1 MLKRITFL
9 MILMCAG
16 LLEINAQVISGTIS
30 DNTGAPLPGASVV
43 IKEQPG
49 VGATTDFEGNYTL
62 SGFKPGSITL
72 EFSFIGFETK
82 SFPMEIGA
90 SDNRTVSVKLEE
102 SSSELDEVVVVGY
115 GVQRKRDVTGS
126 IVSLG
131 SKDITETPTQ
141 SFETSIQGKAAGVQV
156 ITGSG
161 MAGSGSVV
169 RVRGV
174 ASISASGD
182 PLYIVDGIPITQDYF
197 LKGNTG
203 AMNNNPLATI
213 NPNDIESVEILK
225 DAAATAI
232 YGSRGANGVILIT
245 TKRGKKGGLKF
256 NFNTSF
262 GISEPTKLPDM
273 LNTDEYIQLYEEAWV
288 NDGNV
293 GEPGLPGGWTVEDA
307 QRYNTDWIDQTVRTG
322 FKQNYDFNAQKG
334 TDKYN
339 FYAGISY
346 SNNQSYLEG
355 NSYER
360 LSGRINGDYRF
371 SDKLKLG
378 LSTSLSQGDNNRVD
392 AAWSGGLGSA
402 MSTALPYYPIYW
414 DEELIQSK
422 DNVPEGVEAG
432 DYYLENGVNNNPVAA
447 REMVTWRTREV
458 RSISTINLN
467 YNPIERLSF
476 VLSGSYDRMV
486 MNEDK
491 YFTLDYIRQA
501 EKNTDSN
508 VVGGRAERYPVTAD
522 NFNTFLTG
530 GYDFKTGPN
539 HKLKVLVGSEFQ
551 QKKSTTYSN
560 VNIDDNG
567 QRTQTNSF
575 PNVDG
580 PVYDIGGGALN
591 DFDSTVVSYRY
602 RFLSYF
608 GRLNYEYKS
617 KYLFQLVMRSDGSSR
632 FGPNNRFGFFP
643 SVGAGWILSEE
654 NFLKDN
660 RIINFAK
667 LKASYGYTG
676 NAGIPNDSWRS
687 LVKVDAEGYN
697 GQNIRYIT
705 NPENPNLKWETSR
718 VIDLSLEFG
727 LYQDR
732 ITGQVAYYN
741 KYTDG
746 VFIGVKLPQSEGY
759 GDNLYYDNIAE
770 IENYGYE
777 FSLKSRNLTGGL
789 IWTTEFNIAFN
800 RNEVKSLGGYTPD
813 AIEGGT
819 NDTRVVVGEPV
830 GANYLVRFSHIDQE
844 NGKPVYLD
852 IDGKETYDWDASNRV
867 VVGDVMPDAIGG
879 ISNYLRYKNVDLS
892 FLFVYSIG
900 GKIYDS
906 SSKRQLGP
914 MDDWNKITGIYDRW
928 QEPGDDATYAAL
940 TTDAENLGAQ
950 DAWINTDLW
959 LHDASYLRLRNV
971 VLGWN
976 MPTRWF
982 GKANISNARLTFT
995 GVNLLTFTNYPG
1007 LDPEIARDFEDNT
1020 DRNMS
1025 PNVTYLTPP
1034 QERSYLIGL
1043 NVTF

>member
-1 MLKRITFL
+1 MAKKFTLAVSLLFL
-9 MILMCAG
+9 FTYSG
-16 LLEINAQVISGTIS
+16 FSQVISGTIK
-30 DNTGAPLPGASVV
+30 DETGQPLPGASVIV
-43 IKEQPG
+43 KEQPG
-49 VGATTDFEGNYTL
+49 IGATTDFDGIYTI
-62 SGFKPGSITL
+62 SGVSQGDVTL
-72 EFSFIGFETK
+72 VFSFIGFKTTEKPITL
-82 SFPMEIGA
+82 GA
-90 SDNRTVSVKLEE
+90 SNITVDVTLSEDNSQ
-102 SSSELDEVVVVGY
+102 LDEVVVVGY

-126 IVSLG
+126 IVSLDA
-131 SKDITETPTQ
+131 KDITETPTQ
-141 SFETSIQGKAAGVQV
+141 SFESAIQGKAAGVQV

-161 MAGSGSVV
+161 LAGSGSVV

-182 PLYIVDGIPITQDYF
+182 PLYVVDGIPITQDYF

-213 NPNDIESVEILK
+213 NPNDIESMEILK

-232 YGSRGANGVILIT
+232 YGSRGANGVIIIT

-262 GISEPTKLPDM
+262 GISEPTRVPDM
-273 LNTDEYIQLYEEAWV
+273 LSTDEYLQLYEEAWV
-288 NDGNV
+288 NDGNT
-293 GEPGLPGGWTVEDA
+293 GKPSLPGGWSWDDA
-307 QRYNTDWIDQTVRTG
+307 QRYNTDWVDQTIRTG
-322 FKQNYDFNAQKG
+322 FKQNYDFNVQKG
-334 TDKYN
+334 TEKYN

-346 SNNQSYLEG
+346 SNNESYLAG

-371 SDKLKLG
+371 SDKLKIG

-392 AAWSGGLGSA
+392 AAWSGGLGAA

-414 DEELIQSK
+414 DEELILSK
-422 DNVPEGVEAG
+422 GDPAVNQPG
-432 DYYLENGVNNNPVAA
+432 DYYLDNGINNNPVAA

-491 YFTLDYIRQA
+491 YFPLEYIRDA
-501 EKNTDSN
+501 EKNNDTL
-508 VVGGRAERYPVTAD
+508 VTGGRAERYPVVSD

-530 GYDFKTGPN
+530 GYDFKTGPD
-539 HKLKVLVGSEFQ
+539 HKLKVLLGTEFQ
-551 QKKSTTYSN
+551 QKESRTYSN
-560 VNIDDNG
+560 GTDLGGTTNI
-567 QRTQTNSF
+567 F
-575 PNVDG
+575 ENVDG
-580 PVYDIGGGALN
+580 PVYDIGGGSLN
-591 DFDSTVVSYRY
+591 DFDSTSVTYRY

-617 KYLFQLVMRSDGSSR
+617 KYLAQLVLRSDGSSK
-632 FGPNNRFGFFP
+632 FGPDNRFGFFP
-643 SVGAGWILSEE
+643 SLGLGWIMSEE
-654 NFLKDN
+654 NFLRDN

-676 NAGIPNDSWRS
+676 NAGLPTDQWRS
-687 LVKVDAEGYN
+687 LAAVQAEGYN
-697 GQNIRYIT
+697 GQNIRYIV
-705 NPENPNLKWETSR
+705 NPDNPDLKWETSR
-718 VIDLSLEFG
+718 VIDLSFEFG
-727 LYQDR
+727 LYADR

-746 VFIGVKLPQSEGY
+746 IFIGVELPGSDGY
-759 GDNLYYDNIAE
+759 GSNVLYDNIAE

-777 FSLKSRNLTGGL
+777 FELKTRNLTRKL

-800 RNEVKSLGGYTPD
+800 RNEVKDLGGYSPD
-813 AIEGGT
+813 AIVSGT

-830 GANYLVRFSHIDQE
+830 GANYLVKFSHIDEQT
-844 NGKPVYLD
+844 GQPVYFD
-852 IDGKETYDWDASNRV
+852 IDGNETYVWVPENRV
-867 VVGDVMPDAIGG
+867 VVGDVMPDAVGG
-879 ISNYLRYKNVDLS
+879 ITNYFRYRNFDLS

-906 SSKRQLGP
+906 SSKRQLGV
-914 MDDWNKITGIYDRW
+914 MDDWNKTPQIYDRW
-928 QEPGDDATYAAL
+928 QEVGDEATYAAL
-940 TTDAENLGAQ
+940 TTDPENLGSSTP
-950 DAWINTDLW
+950 WINTDLW
-959 LHDASYLRLRNV
+959 LHDATYLRLRNV

-976 MPTRWF
+976 IPTKWF
-982 GKANISNARLTFT
+982 GKAKVSNARLTLT
-995 GVNLLTFTNYPG
+995 GTNLLTFTKYPG
-1007 LDPEIARDFEDNT
+1007 LDPEIARDFETDT
-1020 DRNMS
+1020 DRNLS

>member
-1 MLKRITFL
+1 MQKRI
-9 MILMCAG
+9 IL
-16 LLEINAQVISGTIS
+16 LLILVCTGMSQLAAQVISGTIT
-30 DNTGAPLPGASVV
+30 DENGEPLPGASVI
-43 IKEQPG
+43 IKEQPT
-49 VGATTDFEGNYTL
+49 VGATSDFEGQYTL
-62 SGFKPGSITL
+62 SGFKPGFFTL
-72 EFSFIGFETK
+72 EFSFIGYETK
-82 SFPMEIGA
+82 QLPLEIAATGK
-90 SDNRTVSVKLEE
+90 RTVTVRLAE
-102 SSSELDEVVVVGY
+102 SNSQLDEVVVVGY

-161 MAGSGSVV
+161 LAGSGSVV

-182 PLYIVDGIPITQDYF
+182 PLYVVDGIPITQDYF

-213 NPNDIESVEILK
+213 NPNDIESMEILK

-245 TKRGKKGGLKF
+245 TKRGKQGGLKF

-273 LNTDEYIQLYEEAWV
+273 LSTSEYIQLYEEAWV
-288 NDGNV
+288 NDGNT
-293 GEPGLPGGWTVEDA
+293 GAPSLPGGWTVEDA
-307 QRYNTDWIDQTVRTG
+307 QRYNTDWVDQTVRTG
-322 FKQNYDFNAQKG
+322 FKQNYDFSAQKG
-334 TDKYN
+334 TEKYN

-346 SNNQSYLEG
+346 SNNQSYLAG

-360 LSGRINGDYRF
+360 LSGRVNGDYKF

-378 LSTSLSQGDNNRVD
+378 LSTSLSQGDNNRID

-422 DNVPEGVEAG
+422 GATGVEPG
-432 DYYLENGVNNNPVAA
+432 DYYLENGINNNPVAA

-458 RSISTINLN
+458 RSISSLNLN
-467 YNPIERLSF
+467 YNPTERLSF
-476 VLSGSYDRMV
+476 VVSGSYDRMV

-491 YFTLDYIRQA
+491 YFPLEYIRQA
-501 EKNTDSN
+501 EKNSDSN
-508 VVGGRAERYPVTAD
+508 VIGGRAERYPVAAD
-522 NFNTFLTG
+522 NYNAFVTG
-530 GYDFKTGPN
+530 GYDFKTGKN

-560 VNIDDNG
+560 VNIDENG
-567 QRTQTNSF
+567 QRTLTNSF
-575 PNVDG
+575 ADVDG
-580 PVYDIGGGALN
+580 PIYEIGGGSLS
-591 DFDSTVVSYRY
+591 DFDTTVVSYRY

-617 KYLFQLVMRSDGSSR
+617 KYLLQLVMRSDGSSR
-632 FGPNNRFGFFP
+632 FGPDNRFGFFP
-643 SVGAGWILSEE
+643 SVGAGWIISEE
-654 NFLKDN
+654 NFLKNN
-660 RIINFAK
+660 RVISFAK

-687 LVKVDAEGYN
+687 LVKVDPQGYN

-705 NPENPNLKWETSR
+705 NPENPDLKWETSR

-732 ITGQVAYYN
+732 ITGQIAYYN

-759 GDNLYYDNIAE
+759 GDNLFYDNIAE

-777 FSLKSRNLTGGL
+777 LSLKSRNLTGKL
-789 IWTTEFNIAFN
+789 IWTTDFNIALN
-800 RNEVKSLGGYTPD
+800 RNEVKSLGGYTAD

-819 NDTRVVVGEPV
+819 NDTRVVVGESV
-830 GANYLVRFSHIDQE
+830 GANYLVKFSHIDQE
-844 NGKPVYLD
+844 TGRPVYLD
-852 IDGKETYDWDASNRV
+852 LNGNPTYDWDPANRV
-867 VVGDVMPDAIGG
+867 VVGDVMPEAVGG
-879 ISNYLRYKNVDLS
+879 ITNYFRYKNVDLS

-914 MDDWNKITGIYDRW
+914 MDDWNKIPEIYNRW
-928 QEPGDDATYAAL
+928 QEPGDEASYAAL
-940 TTDAENLGAQ
+940 TTDAQNLGAP
-950 DAWINTDLW
+950 DAWINTDQW

-976 MPTRWF
+976 MPTKWF
-982 GKANISNARLTFT
+982 GKANVSNARLTFT

-1007 LDPEIARDFEDNT
+1007 LDPEIARDFETDT
-1020 DRNMS
+1020 DRNLS

-1034 QERSYLIGL
+1034 QERSYMIGL